1 MDSYLPPHG
10 RVLTPYLCC
19 RDAAK
24 AIEWYGE
31 VFGATPTE
39 TPFVGPDGRI
49 GHAELEIAGTGF
61 MLSDGYP
68 EAKVAAPSEDAFP
81 TYAMNLY
88 VPDVDATVAAA
99 EKAGATIEKP
109 LADTFYGARA
119 ATFLDPFGVRWSVAT
134 HLRDVG
140 EEALDAA
147 KANFAES

>member
-1 MDSYLPPHG
+1 MTYLAPHG

-31 VFGATPTE
+31 IFGARPTE
-39 TPFVGPDGRI
+39 TPFVGADGRI
-49 GHAELEIAGTGF
+49 GHAELEIDGAAF
-61 MLSDGYP
+61 MLSDAYP
-68 EAKVAAPSEDAFP
+68 EVGVASPAPDGLP

-88 VPDVDATVAAA
+88 VPDVDATVNAA

-119 ATFLDPFGVRWSVAT
+119 ATFRDPFGVRWSVAT

-140 EEALDAA
+140 EAALDAA
-147 KANFAES
+147 KAGFADK